1 MAANERVKR
10 LNDLPELKGGYVLYW
25 MQASQR
31 AEYNDALDF
40 AARKSNELKL
50 PLLAV
55 FGLSSAYPS
64 ANYRHYFFMMQGLK
78 ETKAALLK
86 KGIQLAVI
94 NAEPDAA
101 AAEYAKKAALV
112 VSDTGYTKLQ
122 RIWRESVLEKIKC
135 AFYAAESN
143 VVVPVEAASPKEEYS
158 AATIRRKIN
167 ALVPAYLKSGAP
179 VMPVK
184 SSLNIK
190 TKGMDIENIEN
201 TLKKTGIKKDVS
213 PSAEFTGGTS
223 EAKKKLKIFIQKK
236 LAVYGNLRSHPDK
249 NIESDLSP
257 YLHFGQISP
266 VYIALEVLK
275 SKSPGADKFLDE
287 LIIRRE
293 LAVNFVYYNKDY
305 DNFECIPPWAKRSL
319 INHSSDK
326 REYLYTR
333 EQLENA
339 ATHDKYWNAAQSQM
353 VITGKMHNY
362 MRMYWGKKIIEW
374 TAPPEEAYQTIVYL
388 NDKYE
393 LDGRDPNG
401 YAGAAWCFGKH
412 DRPWGER
419 EIFGKVRYMNAAG
432 LKRKFDMDTYVKMWN
447 INQAG
452 NHIKTKRGK

>member
-1 MAANERVKR
+1 MAANERVNR
-10 LNDLPELKGGYVLYW
+10 LNDSPEQKGEYVLYW

-31 AEYNDALDF
+31 AEYNDALNF
-40 AARKSNELKL
+40 AAKKSNALKL

-55 FGLSSAYPS
+55 FGLSSSYPS
-64 ANYRHYFFMMQGLK
+64 ANYRHYYFMINGLK
-78 ETKAALLK
+78 ETKQALAK
-86 KGIQLAVI
+86 SGIQLAVI

-101 AAEYAKKAALV
+101 AAEYAQKAALV
-112 VSDTGYTKLQ
+112 VSDTGYTKIQ
-122 RIWRESVLEKIKC
+122 RVWRESALEKIKC

-143 VVVPVEAASPKEEYS
+143 VTVPVEAASSKEEYS

-167 ALVPAYLKSGAP
+167 ALIPVYLKSGAP

-190 TKGMDIENIEN
+190 TKGMNINNTENA
-201 TLKKTGIKKDVS
+201 LKKAGIKKDVS
-213 PSAEFTGGTS
+213 PSAEFTGGAS
-223 EAKKKLKIFIQKK
+223 EPQNRLPQFILKK
-236 LAVYGNLRSHPDK
+236 LAVYGELRSHPDK

-266 VYIALEVLK
+266 VYTALEILK

-287 LIIRRE
+287 LIVRRE

-305 DNFECIPPWAKRSL
+305 DNFECIPAWAKRSL

-326 REYLYTR
+326 REHLYTR

-339 ATHDKYWNAAQSQM
+339 VTHDPYWNAAQAQM
-353 VITGKMHNY
+353 VMRGKMHNY

-374 TAPPEEAYQTIVYL
+374 TASPEEAYKTIIYL

-393 LDGRDPNG
+393 LDGRDPNS

-447 INQAG
+447 ISQAG
-452 NHIKTKRGK
+452 NHIKDKGEK